1 MGKKNYVDKY
11 KTEEIVV
18 EEKVDVSQLKH
29 LIRDLEGTSSGIFML
44 GRKEQILKYLKEMI

>member
-1 MGKKNYVDKY
+1 MGRKKDYVEKY
-11 KTEEIVV
+11 KQDIVV